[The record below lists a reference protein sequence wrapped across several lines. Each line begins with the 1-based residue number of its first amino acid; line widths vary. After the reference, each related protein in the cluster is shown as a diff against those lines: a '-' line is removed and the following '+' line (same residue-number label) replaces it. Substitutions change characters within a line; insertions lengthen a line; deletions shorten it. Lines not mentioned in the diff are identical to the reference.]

1 MRFLVDSQLPPALA
15 RWLTAAGHPSE
26 HVADVG
32 MAAASDP
39 SVWAYAVRTGAVII
53 TKDQDFAVH
62 RIMSDALTPG
72 VVWLRIGNSRRAE
85 LLRWF
90 EPLLPAILSALGE
103 GMRLIEV
110 E

>member
-26 HVADVG
+26 HVVDVA
-32 MAAASDP
+32 MAAASDQ
-39 SVWAYAVRTGAVII
+39 SVWAHAVRTGAVII
-53 TKDQDFAVH
+53 TKDQDFAVL
-62 RIMSDALTPG
+62 RIMSDAPTPG
-72 VVWLRIGNSRRAE
+72 VVWLRIGNSRRVE

-90 EPLLPAILSALGE
+90 EPLLPAILTTLGD
-103 GMRLIEV
+103 GTRLVEV

>member
-32 MAAASDP
+32 MAAASDA
-39 SVWAYAVRTGAVII
+39 SVWAYAAQTGAAII
-53 TKDQDFAVH
+53 SKDQDFAVL
-62 RIMSDALTPG
+62 RILSDAAEPG

-90 EPLLPAILSALGE
+90 EPLVPAIVAALGE
-103 GMRLIEV
+103 GTRLVEV

>member
-1 MRFLVDSQLPPALA
+1 MRFLVDAQPPPALA

-32 MAAASDP
+32 MAAAPDP
-39 SVWAYAVRTGAVII
+39 SVWEYAARKSAVII
-53 TKDQDFAVH
+53 TKDQDFAVL
-62 RIMSDALTPG
+62 RIISDAPTPSI
-72 VVWLRIGNSRRAE
+72 VWLRIGNSRRAA

-90 EPLLPAILSALGE
+90 EPLLPTIIAALDDGT
-103 GMRLIEV
+103 RLVEV